1 MPLSAFHISAL
12 PHRWSD
18 LLCHFF
24 YLFGESLPSQSIPLT
39 GSFSMDNQEGDGK
52 SHQDTENFSPLNLYF
67 MTYQLIY
74 THAHTHSYFC
84 TSTHLIQESII
95 VIRSFIIYFLLE
107 TKSVLLTLAY
117 EKYSYP

>member
-1 MPLSAFHISAL
+1 MPQSAFHISAL

-52 SHQDTENFSPLNLYF
+52 SHQDTENFPPLNLYF
-67 MTYQLIY
+67 MTYQLVY
-74 THAHTHSYFC
+74 THAHT
-84 TSTHLIQESII
+84 LILLH
-95 VIRSFIIYFLLE
+95 IY
-107 TKSVLLTLAY
+107 TPNPRIY
-117 EKYSYP
+117 YSYKVFYNIFPSGN